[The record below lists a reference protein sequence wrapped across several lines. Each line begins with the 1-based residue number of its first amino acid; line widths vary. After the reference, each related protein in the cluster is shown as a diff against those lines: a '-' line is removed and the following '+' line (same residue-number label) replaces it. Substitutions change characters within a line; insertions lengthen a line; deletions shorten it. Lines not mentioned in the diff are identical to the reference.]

1 MPIAL
6 IIATSLGLL
15 IFIAAAAAAIAA
27 PRLGSAARIVTVMPL
42 ALVTLLS
49 IYGLLTTRE
58 PGNSPLWTVLYLG
71 VFAACV
77 IAIARLALAKRA
89 LPERTSQ
96 PSR

>member
-15 IFIAAAAAAIAA
+15 IFIAAAAAAVAA
-27 PRLGSAARIVTVMPL
+27 PRLGSAARIVTMTPL

-49 IYGLLTTRE
+49 LYGLLTTRE
-58 PGNSPLWTVLYLG
+58 PGNSPLWIVLYLG
-71 VFAACV
+71 VFASCV
-77 IAIARLALAKRA
+77 LAIARLALAKRS
-89 LPERTSQ
+89 LPERQSQ